1 MEEEVLF
8 SVNNQVGMITLNRP
22 ATLNAL
28 TMNMIN
34 KLRDKFTRWL
44 EDDEIKV
51 IVIKGAVER
60 AFVLAVMCEQS
71 GQSLIEH
78 KGAGLPDLAKLF
90 LRRIYIKSSDP
101 YLF

>member
-8 SVNNQVGMITLNRP
+8 SVNNEVGMITLNRP

-44 EDDEIKV
+44 EDD
-51 IVIKGAVER
+51 
-60 AFVLAVMCEQS
+60 L
-71 GQSLIEH
+71 SLIH
-78 KGAGLPDLAKLF
+78 
-90 LRRIYIKSSDP
+90 I
-101 YLF
+101 